1 METIVLKNKKRI
13 DWKKVI
19 IILILCAMIAG
30 SAILVYHCR
39 LSYQYYTIDI
49 TGIKTVLG
57 NSTQSNLVDRAFE
70 EKLREVK
77 QEGYQIADFNASSLI
92 KKKVVITK
100 RSNKND
106 DTSIKTQIKQD
117 IYVVVP
123 AYKLTIDK
131 NTYYFQRSLGYN
143 TLYKLKEINKQL
155 NITMLEGEF
164 VNKDLIMTQ
173 EEADQLINN
182 YSKIN
187 KK

>member
-19 IILILCAMIAG
+19 IILVLCAMIAG

-39 LSYQYYTIDI
+39 LSYQYYTVDI

-77 QEGYQIADFNASSLI
+77 QEGYQIVDFNASSLI
-92 KKKVVITK
+92 KKRIVITK

-131 NTYYFQRSLGYN
+131 NTYYFQKKQGYD

-155 NITMLEGEF
+155 DINMLEGEF
-164 VNKDLIMTQ
+164 VNKDLIMTS
-173 EEADQLINN
+173 EDTEKLINS
-182 YSKIN
+182 YSKTY